1 MDEIKSF
8 EFEVKNKKFKCR
20 KTAKDNYIIIPFV
33 ETIRLN
39 EIMDAVQ
46 EQTPYRVVNI
56 HEAISRNNKNQIP
69 HNHYIANVEL
79 KEQ

>member
-8 EFEVKNKKFKCR
+8 EFEIENIKFKCR
-20 KTAKDNYIIIPFV
+20 KTAKNNYIITPFV
-33 ETIRLN
+33 ETIQLN
-39 EIMDAVQ
+39 EIMDAVK

-56 HEAISRNNKNQIP
+56 NEKISRDSKNQIS
-69 HNHYIANVEL
+69 HKYYLAIVEP

>member
-1 MDEIKSF
+1 MEKVESF
-8 EFEVKNKKFKCR
+8 EFEIENIKFKCR
-20 KTAKDNYIIIPFV
+20 KTAENNYIITPFV

-56 HEAISRNNKNQIP
+56 NEKISRNSKNQIS
-69 HNHYIANVEL
+69 HKYYLAIVEP
-79 KEQ
+79 KVQ

>member
-1 MDEIKSF
+1 MEKVESF
-8 EFEVKNKKFKCR
+8 EFEIENIKFKCR
-20 KTAKDNYIIIPFV
+20 KTAGNNYIIKPFV
-33 ETIRLN
+33 KTIRLN

-69 HNHYIANVEL
+69 HNYYLANVEP
-79 KEQ
+79 KVQ

>member
-1 MDEIKSF
+1 MKNVESF
-8 EFEVKNKKFKCR
+8 EFKIENIEFKCR
-20 KTAKDNYIIIPFV
+20 KTAKNNYIIKPFV

-46 EQTPYRVVNI
+46 EQTPYRIVNI

-69 HNHYIANVEL
+69 HNHYIANVEP

>member
-8 EFEVKNKKFKCR
+8 EFKVKNKKFKCQ
-20 KTAKDNYIIIPFV
+20 KITGGNYIIKPFM

-56 HEAISRNNKNQIP
+56 NEKISRNSKNQIS
-69 HNHYIANVEL
+69 HKYYLAIVEP
-79 KEQ
+79 KVQ

>member
-8 EFEVKNKKFKCR
+8 EFEIENIKFKCR
-20 KTAKDNYIIIPFV
+20 KTAKNNYIITPFV

-56 HEAISRNNKNQIP
+56 NEKISRNSKNQIS
-69 HNHYIANVEL
+69 HNHYYAILEP